1 MAKAKKTV
9 KKKTVKKE
17 KMAAPVSGGGV
28 VVLDHPLLKHKLGFL
43 RDKNTNST
51 EFRDLVKEISR
62 ILAHEVMR
70 DWDDMVTFD
79 VETPLARTKV
89 QRIQN
94 APVVVSIMRAGNG
107 MLDAVLSM
115 IPFASAGFIGIYR
128 DKFIHNTVEYYFK
141 MPANIKGKV
150 AILCDPLVSTA
161 DTMIAAIDRLK
172 SYEVNRIK
180 ILTILVSEFAIER
193 IHYFHPDVEIFTL
206 NVEREINELGYLV
219 PGLGDAGDRL
229 YQTK

>member
-1 MAKAKKTV
+1 MSAGKVTV
-9 KKKTVKKE
+9 VN
-17 KMAAPVSGGGV
+17 
-28 VVLDHPLLKHKLGFL
+28 HPLLRHKLGYL
-43 RDKNTNST
+43 RDKTTGSS
-51 EFRDLVKEISR
+51 EFRELTKEISR

-70 DWDDMVTFD
+70 DWSEMREVDI
-79 VETPLARTKV
+79 ETPIAKTKV
-89 QRIQN
+89 ERITN

-128 DKFIHNTVEYYFK
+128 DKFINNTVEYYFK
-141 MPANIKGKV
+141 MPSDIKGKM

-172 SYEVNRIK
+172 SYEVKKIRIIS
-180 ILTILVSEFAIER
+180 ILCSEFAIEK
-193 IHYFHPDVEIFTL
+193 IHHFHPDVDILT
-206 NVEREINELGYLV
+206 INIEKEVNDVGYLV

>member
-1 MAKAKKTV
+1 MSSRV
-9 KKKTVKKE
+9 E
-17 KMAAPVSGGGV
+17 
-28 VVLDHPLLKHKLGFL
+28 VLNHPLLKHKLGYL
-43 RDKNTNST
+43 RDKNTSSS
-51 EFRDLVKEISR
+51 EFRDIVKEISR

-70 DWDDMVTFD
+70 DWQDMRTYE
-79 VETPLARTKV
+79 VETPIAKATV
-89 QRIQN
+89 ERIQN

-141 MPANIKGKV
+141 MPADIKGKT

-172 SYEVNRIK
+172 SYEVTRIK
-180 ILTILVSEFAIER
+180 IITILVSEFAIAR
-193 IHYFHPDVEIFTL
+193 IHHFHRDVEIFTL
-206 NVEREINELGYLV
+206 NIEKEINELGYLV

>member
-1 MAKAKKTV
+1 MKQTSV
-9 KKKTVKKE
+9 QVI
-17 KMAAPVSGGGV
+17 
-28 VVLDHPLLKHKLGFL
+28 DHPLLKHKLGYL
-43 RDKNTNST
+43 RDKMTSSS
-51 EFRDLVKEISR
+51 EFRDLMKEISR

-70 DWDDMVTFD
+70 DWKDMRTVEI
-79 VETPLARTKV
+79 ETPIAKTQV
-89 QRIQN
+89 ERIQN

-115 IPFASAGFIGIYR
+115 IPFASVGFIGIYR

-141 MPANIKGKV
+141 MPVDIKGKMT
-150 AILCDPLVSTA
+150 IICDPLVSTA

-172 SYEVNRIK
+172 SYEVKEIK
-180 ILTILVSEFAIER
+180 ILTILVSEVAIQR
-193 IHYFHPDVEIFTL
+193 IHHLHPDVKILTL
-206 NVEREINELGYLV
+206 NIEKEINDLGYLV

>member
-1 MAKAKKTV
+1 MKSRV
-9 KKKTVKKE
+9 Q
-17 KMAAPVSGGGV
+17 
-28 VVLDHPLLKHKLGFL
+28 VLTHPLLKHKLGYL
-43 RDKNTNST
+43 RDKNTSSS

-70 DWDDMVTFD
+70 DWQDMRTYE
-79 VETPLARTKV
+79 VETPIAKASV
-89 QRIQN
+89 ERIQN

-128 DKFIHNTVEYYFK
+128 DKFINNTVEYYFK
-141 MPANIKGKV
+141 MPADIKGKI

-161 DTMIAAIDRLK
+161 DTMVAAIDRLK
-172 SYEVNRIK
+172 SYEVTKIK
-180 ILTILVSEFAIER
+180 IISILVSQIAIER
-193 IHYFHPDVEIFTL
+193 IHHLHPDVEIFTL
-206 NVEREINELGYLV
+206 NIEKDINELGYLV